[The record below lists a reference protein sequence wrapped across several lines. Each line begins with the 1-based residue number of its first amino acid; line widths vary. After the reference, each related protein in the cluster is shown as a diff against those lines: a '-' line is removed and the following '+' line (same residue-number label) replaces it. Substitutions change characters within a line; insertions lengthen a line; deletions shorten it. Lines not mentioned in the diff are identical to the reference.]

1 MKISELDRDDLVY
14 QRKRIEA
21 RITRTVI
28 KAKATI
34 FTLPI
39 GNDGRVLSFS
49 PYTVNTMTDILIKS
63 QIRWKYSH
71 ISNRL
76 HIYEDERYKLEVEMR
91 KIINFR
97 EDTFIHLVLNR
108 LVTYEGVYEY
118 CTQSKL
124 PMISKQDFNKLLK
137 LIKKWKEASKDLHY
151 KPSKQ
156 EKRKL
161 KKLVVNSNDISRIV

>member
-1 MKISELDRDDLVY
+1 MKILELDRDGLIK

-21 RITRTVI
+21 RITRVI
-28 KAKATI
+28 IKNRASI
-34 FTLPI
+34 FTLPT

-76 HIYEDERYKLEVEMR
+76 HKYEDERYEIEVEIR
-91 KIINFR
+91 KIINLK
-97 EDTFIHLVLNR
+97 ETTFIHLVLNK
-108 LVTYEGVYEY
+108 LVTYRGVFEY
-118 CTQSKL
+118 CSENKL
-124 PMISKQDFNKLLK
+124 PMISKQEFNKLLK
-137 LIKKWKEASKDLHY
+137 LIKRWKEVSKDLHY

-161 KKLVVNSNDISRIV
+161 KKLVVISNGITKIV